1 MFTEH
6 LSCTGTELGPGDTRR
21 LTNRSSDALC
31 GLSCLRVEKQSAVD
45 IWGAKVPGRGGSPRQ
60 VTGSCHAT
68 SETSTCRCDVCCSP
82 RPCGLGA
89 PRGNCHSGYQAV
101 VSGAA
106 LECSKVVVGM
116 ADMPGGLLEVT
127 DC

>member
-45 IWGAKVPGRGGSPRQ
+45 IWGGEGAGQRGQSTPGHGVLPCDIGDEHLQMRRLLFPETLWPWGSKRGLSLWLSGCGQWGGPRVQ
-60 VTGSCHAT
+60 QSGGGHGRHA
-68 SETSTCRCDVCCSP
+68 R
-82 RPCGLGA
+82 RPA
-89 PRGNCHSGYQAV
+89 
-101 VSGAA
+101 
-106 LECSKVVVGM
+106 
-116 ADMPGGLLEVT
+116 GGH
-127 DC
+127 